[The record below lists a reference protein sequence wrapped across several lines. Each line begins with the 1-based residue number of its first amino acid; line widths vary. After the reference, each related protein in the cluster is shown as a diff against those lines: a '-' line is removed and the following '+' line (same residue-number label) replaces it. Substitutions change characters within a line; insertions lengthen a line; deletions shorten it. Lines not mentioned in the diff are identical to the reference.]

1 MPSGVRG
8 RAVMTLSFY
17 WALGALFLALLAWM
31 VMPSLGWR
39 YLVGLSTLPLA
50 LFVILS
56 PKLLPESPL
65 YLSSIGQKEKVLVEL
80 QKVADINQ
88 RPALVGDLVLEEQ
101 TKPEARGRIQD
112 LFIPGRRRLT
122 IQVSKQ
128 LTEVGFL

>member
-1 MPSGVRG
+1 
-8 RAVMTLSFY
+8 MTLSFY

-31 VMPSLGWR
+31 VMPTLGWR

-128 LTEVGFL
+128 LEWLKV